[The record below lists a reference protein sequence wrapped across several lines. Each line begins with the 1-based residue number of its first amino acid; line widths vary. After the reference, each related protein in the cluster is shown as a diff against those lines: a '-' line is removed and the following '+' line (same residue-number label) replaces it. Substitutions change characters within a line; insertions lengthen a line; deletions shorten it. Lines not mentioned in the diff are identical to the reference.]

1 MATGRVN
8 TASLNVRDQPA
19 GQVIGVLAQGDP
31 VTTFT
36 SDDSGQWL
44 FVSAVVNGVTVLG
57 WVSAQFIDLV
67 DSGTDTPP
75 GPNVA
80 PAPTETGIFSDANWK
95 IYTDVLGKRESSNN
109 YKSVNQLGYCGR
121 WQFGAGALIDG
132 GYVRAHT
139 PQSGLTAPGVW
150 LGKDGVNSRDDWLN
164 NETAQNS
171 AMLVYT
177 KAHYTALLKLGGL
190 RQDSSVPRCA
200 GLLAASHLVGVGGA
214 MSLVRGTIAQDAN
227 GVTSAQ
233 YYALLSKA
241 FGGSGQLEP

>member
-1 MATGRVN
+1 VATGRVN

-19 GQVIGVLAQGDP
+19 GQVIGVLASGDS

-36 SDDSGQWL
+36 SDDSGKWL
-44 FVSAVVNGVTVLG
+44 FISAVIDGVTSVG

-80 PAPTETGIFSDANWK
+80 PAPTETGVFGDANWNN
-95 IYTDVLGKRESSNN
+95 YTDVLGKRESSNN
-109 YKSVNQLGYCGR
+109 YESVNPLGYCGR

-132 GYVRAHT
+132 GFVRAGT
-139 PQSGLTAPGVW
+139 SNQGLSSPGAW
-150 LGKDGVNSRDDWLN
+150 LGKDEVSSRDVWL
-164 NETAQNS
+164 TDKDAQNA

-177 KAHYTALLKLGGL
+177 KGHYNALLKAGGL
-190 RQDSSVPRCA
+190 RPDSSVERCA

-214 MSLVRGTIAQDAN
+214 MSLVHGTIAHDAN

>member
-19 GQVIGVLAQGDP
+19 GQVIGVIASGTL

-36 SDDSGQWL
+36 SDDSGKWL
-44 FVSAVVNGVTVLG
+44 FISAVIDDVTNLG

-75 GPNVA
+75 GPNVT
-80 PAPTETGIFSDANWK
+80 PPPTQTGIFSDNNWK
-95 IYTDVLGKRESSNN
+95 TYTDVLGKRESSNN

-121 WQFGAGALIDG
+121 WQFGALALSDG
-132 GYVRAHT
+132 GYVRPHT

-164 NETAQNS
+164 NENAQNS

-177 KAHYTALLKLGGL
+177 KAHYTTLLKLGGL

-214 MSLVRGTIAQDAN
+214 MSLVHGTLTHDAN

-233 YYALLSKA
+233 YYELLSKA
-241 FGGSGQLEP
+241 FGGSGSLEP